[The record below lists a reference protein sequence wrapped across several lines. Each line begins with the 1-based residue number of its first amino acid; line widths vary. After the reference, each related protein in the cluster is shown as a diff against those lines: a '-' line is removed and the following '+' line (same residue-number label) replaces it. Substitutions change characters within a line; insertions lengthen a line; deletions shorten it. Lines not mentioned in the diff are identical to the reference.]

1 MISLCN
7 CREKPRSRAF
17 VTDSFAV
24 IFSRPT
30 SFSLFAWKRMLSG
43 GAGGVYADGR
53 RKRSMHGTMRTPRST
68 VLSGQLTALVAANI
82 ALTYAVPYAASTDSA
97 LEVNRLR

>member
-1 MISLCN
+1 
-7 CREKPRSRAF
+7 
-17 VTDSFAV
+17 
-24 IFSRPT
+24 
-30 SFSLFAWKRMLSG
+30 
-43 GAGGVYADGR
+43 
-53 RKRSMHGTMRTPRST
+53 MHGTMRTPRST